1 MSTEATNSRQRM
13 ECGRESD
20 ELPLSMTD
28 DPEKLQQAGALHTL
42 ARNSGALWDFRIA
55 AACQLLTGT

>member
-1 MSTEATNSRQRM
+1 MSRQRV

-20 ELPLSMTD
+20 ELPLSMTH

-42 ARNSGALWDFRIA
+42 REIRAPFGILESPQSVNF
-55 AACQLLTGT
+55 